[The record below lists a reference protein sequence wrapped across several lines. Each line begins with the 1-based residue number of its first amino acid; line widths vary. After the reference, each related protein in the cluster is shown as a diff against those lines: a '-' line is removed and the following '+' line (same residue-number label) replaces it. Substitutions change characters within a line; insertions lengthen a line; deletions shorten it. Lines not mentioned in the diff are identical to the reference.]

1 MVTKQSIYYYLAL
14 PAQASTE
21 RGLPFMAKSNDRRA
35 SYWLELQAGAHCD
48 WLDQASATGPSGP
61 VVSGISK
68 YPPTDPPRAWRHRS
82 HNYHVTETVA
92 LYLLPI
98 RLKWSTVQPVV
109 PCHGTR
115 DNVTCTADT
124 NYQFG
129 TEGLVLV
136 SYNMKNTLALVA
148 LAAGL
153 SQVTATGYGFHN
165 APSYSCP
172 DNSDNQ
178 CTSDMTKGFDWSGLN
193 FGSFTS
199 YNGFTYSGYQCSQ
212 KFGKRD
218 VLTGRSFQ
226 SKCITGKATTDKD
239 SSPKISC
246 DKSKGVEKSSIREFH
261 VTPEFDCDLEFHYTM
276 PDGSSCKHRSSC
288 KASGTIVQNT
298 QCGGATDVTIVY
310 PQQPDK
316 PKDTCDYGIHSI
328 GFDCEGPKPTTHHT
342 YPVSTP
348 TYPANT
354 PGYPVSTPS
363 SPASSPSS
371 PASTPSS
378 PASTPATTPS
388 FPPTSSVPFTYPSYT
403 VSTPAE
409 TPSTP
414 AESTPAESTP
424 AESTPA
430 ESTPVETPSTPA
442 QSSTIGS
449 SSTAPVSSPSVTP
462 PGSASVPGS
471 YPVYTPSTTSVPA
484 ESTPAESTPAE
495 STPAESTPAEST
507 PAESTPAESTP
518 AESTPAEST
527 PVESTPAV
535 STPAQS
541 TPVVSIPIGSSSTA
555 AVSTPAETPS
565 YSVTS
570 YITTSTVFSTS
581 VQTITSCGP
590 DVPNCPAGS
599 TAVTTVIIPISTT
612 VCPVT
617 ETLSQPAGTPTSTSV
632 EAGSTPATYP
642 ASSPVGSTPIGS
654 SATSP
659 ASQTSSSPSYPVET
673 LPCPS
678 VVPSCLNTWM
688 FAVGCKDNT
697 DSSCYCPDSAFV
709 NNVFACLYAHGESD
723 EVISEAVSYFQGICA
738 PFVPS
743 NPGIAT
749 GAETITTV
757 LTVTPTPA
765 PSASYTTIQVVA
777 TTVVPCTDSVGEVIP
792 SSSSTVVIS
801 TAMTVPQVIFT
812 TITATGAGAGSSS
825 VAVIPGT
832 YPAFTPTPTSGGV
845 APPYPTGPAITTFT
859 TSPSAGFPVSTPTTT
874 PAIATGGASR
884 VGAGLGFLGM
894 MAMAVAAL

>member
-1 MVTKQSIYYYLAL
+1 
-14 PAQASTE
+14 
-21 RGLPFMAKSNDRRA
+21 
-35 SYWLELQAGAHCD
+35 
-48 WLDQASATGPSGP
+48 
-61 VVSGISK
+61 
-68 YPPTDPPRAWRHRS
+68 
-82 HNYHVTETVA
+82 
-92 LYLLPI
+92 
-98 RLKWSTVQPVV
+98 
-109 PCHGTR
+109 
-115 DNVTCTADT
+115 
-124 NYQFG
+124 
-129 TEGLVLV
+129 
-136 SYNMKNTLALVA
+136 MKNTLALVA

-218 VLTGRSFQ
+218 
-226 SKCITGKATTDKD
+226 CITGKATTDKD

-261 VTPEFDCDLEFHYTM
+261 VTPEFDCDL
-276 PDGSSCKHRSSC
+276 DCKHRSSC

-298 QCGGATDVTIVY
+298 QCGGATDVTI
-310 PQQPDK
+310 
-316 PKDTCDYGIHSI
+316 DTCDYGIHSI

-354 PGYPVSTPS
+354 PGYTVSTP
-363 SPASSPSS
+363 
-371 PASTPSS
+371 STPSS

-403 VSTPAE
+403 
-409 TPSTP
+409 STP

-424 AESTPA
+424 AESTPL
-430 ESTPVETPSTPA
+430 ETPSTPA

-471 YPVYTPSTTSVPA
+471 YPVYTPSTTSSTPAESTPAESTPAESTPAESTPA

-555 AVSTPAETPS
+555 AV
-565 YSVTS
+565 

-612 VCPVT
+612 
-617 ETLSQPAGTPTSTSV
+617 PAGTPTSTSV